1 MANPYLK
8 RTSIPK
14 DHVPTNK
21 NIEQPSAN
29 KRLHPLL
36 NTENPQIGTACYY
49 CIPGLHSQ
57 HWPTNQFQK
66 VAPTNVYIHYEYRQL
81 LVFYLQ
87 KLLSISALSRGFV
100 PARECNR
107 ASTIHSST
115 VLRIKQPFSVPLTQK
130 ISPLKVVAKKKGE
143 KKKKK
148 NCSSSSSNNKVY
160 RLLRI
165 ITAHAT
171 FIALGLFLTSAAN
184 HDYP

>member
-1 MANPYLK
+1 MTRAKKQTSPATCYAEWPSGHSCLPLLANPYLK

-148 NCSSSSSNNKVY
+148 KKEKKKEKKRRNE
-160 RLLRI
+160 
-165 ITAHAT
+165 
-171 FIALGLFLTSAAN
+171 
-184 HDYP
+184 